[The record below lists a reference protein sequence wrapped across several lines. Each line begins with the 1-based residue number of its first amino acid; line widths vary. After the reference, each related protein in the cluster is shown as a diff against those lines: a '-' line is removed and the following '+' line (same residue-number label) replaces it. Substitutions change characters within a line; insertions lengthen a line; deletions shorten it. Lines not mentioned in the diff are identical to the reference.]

1 MRVENGHSSS
11 ESCQMEL
18 EKIDVSVIMPCLNEA
33 ATIGLCVERA
43 IATLQTLN
51 LAGEV
56 VVVDNGSTDGSPEIA
71 AAQGARVIHQTVR
84 GYGSAYLKG
93 LGEACGRYLVIGDSD
108 NTYDFGEIGR
118 FLAPLYQDYDLVMG
132 SRFKGKILP
141 GAMPW
146 SHQYL
151 GNPILTGILNIL
163 FRAHVSD
170 AHCGMRALTK
180 SAFERMHLRTL
191 GMEFAS
197 EMVIRAAQERMKI
210 AEVPITYYPRG
221 GHSKLRS
228 IPDGWRHLRFMLLYS
243 PTTVLL
249 TPGLALWA
257 LGMLIVLLLLSGPL
271 LVVGHAYDVHFMI
284 LGASLALLGF
294 QMACLGVYARTYAV
308 TEHLDREDVFLT
320 WFWRHFSFE
329 KGLLIGSFVFLL
341 GLAINLYILIE
352 WISRDFGPLSEVRT
366 AVAGMVLLVT
376 GAQTVFA
383 SFFLSMLGIRRVDQ
397 V

>member
-1 MRVENGHSSS
+1 MDT
-11 ESCQMEL
+11 Q
-18 EKIDVSVIMPCLNEA
+18 KIDISVVMPCLNEA
-33 ATIGLCVERA
+33 DTIGVCVERA
-43 IATLQTLN
+43 VAALRALGRD
-51 LAGEV
+51 GEV
-56 VVVDNGSTDGSPEIA
+56 VVVDNGSIDGSPEIA
-71 AAQGARVIHQTVR
+71 AAKGARVVHQSVR

-93 LGEACGRYLVIGDSD
+93 LTEARGQYIVIGDSD
-108 NTYDFGEIGR
+108 NTYDFGEIGQ
-118 FLAPLYQDYDLVMG
+118 FLAPLYQGYDLVMG

-146 SHQYL
+146 SHQYI
-151 GNPILTGILNIL
+151 GNPVLTGILNVL
-163 FRAHVSD
+163 FRAKVSD

-221 GHSKLRS
+221 GRSKLRS

-243 PTTVLL
+243 PTYVLL
-249 TPGLALWA
+249 APGLFLWA
-257 LGMLIVLLLLSGPL
+257 LGMLIVLLLLPGPFP
-271 LVVGHAYDVHFMI
+271 VAGHAYDVHFMI

-294 QMACLGVYARTYAV
+294 QMANLGVYARTYAV
-308 TEHLDREDVFLT
+308 TEHFDREDAFLT

-329 KGLLIGSFVFLL
+329 KGMLTGAVIFLL
-341 GLAINLYILIE
+341 GLAIDMYVLAQWIE
-352 WISRDFGPLSEVRT
+352 RDFGPLSEVRT
-366 AVAGMVLLVT
+366 ALAGMVLLVT

-383 SFFLSMLGIRRVDQ
+383 SFFLSMLGIRRADQ
-397 V
+397 G